1 MKVEKHA
8 DRDGTMAE
16 FDPNDLRDN
25 PLNISAHLN
34 KAFETDDFAMI
45 FRALNEVMRAQNV
58 SALSRATGLRRDRL
72 YKTFGGDID
81 PDFSRVLKLLEGFD
95 VQITIKPR
103 EVKKAKPPLPK
114 LGRPRKR
121 PSLD

>member
-1 MKVEKHA
+1 MA
-8 DRDGTMAE
+8 DS
-16 FDPNDLRDN
+16 DPGDLRDN
-25 PLNISAHLN
+25 PLTISAHLN

-95 VQITIKPR
+95 VQVTIKPR
-103 EVKKAKPPLPK
+103 EIKKAKLPLPK
-114 LGRPRKR
+114 LGRARKHPR
-121 PSLD
+121 P

>member
-1 MKVEKHA
+1 
-8 DRDGTMAE
+8 MAE

-25 PLNISAHLN
+25 PLNIAAHLN
-34 KAFETDDFAMI
+34 KAFAADDFSLI
-45 FRALNEVMRAQNV
+45 LKALREVMRAQNV

-72 YKTFGGDID
+72 YKTFDGDSE

-95 VQITIKPR
+95 VQVTIKPR
-103 EVKKAKPPLPK
+103 EIEKAKPPLPK

-121 PSLD
+121 PSVG

>member
-1 MKVEKHA
+1 
-8 DRDGTMAE
+8 MAE
-16 FDPNDLRDN
+16 SDPHDFRDN
-25 PLNISAHLN
+25 PLKIAAHLN
-34 KAFETDDFAMI
+34 KAFETDDFALI

-81 PDFSRVLKLLEGFD
+81 PSFSRVLKLLEGFD
-95 VQITIKPR
+95 VQVTIKPR
-103 EVKKAKPPLPK
+103 EINKAKPPLPK

-121 PSLD
+121 

>member
-1 MKVEKHA
+1 
-8 DRDGTMAE
+8 MAE
-16 FDPNDLRDN
+16 FDPKDLRSN
-25 PLNISAHLN
+25 PRNIAIYLN

-45 FRALNEVMRAQNV
+45 CKALREVMRAQNV
-58 SALSRATGLRRDRL
+58 AALSRATGLRRDRL

-95 VQITIKPR
+95 VQVTIKPR
-103 EVKKAKPPLPK
+103 KIETTKPPLPK